1 MKLCLLCKKRSVSK
15 GLCCAHC
22 LLKKHLTEIGCG
34 WQTEVVF
41 HPQRKWRWDFVL
53 FPDLAGGSRIAV
65 EIQGQIWHK
74 GGHTSGKGMQR
85 DMDKRNAGVMLGWRV
100 LTFSTDDV
108 IRGRAKAFIYEHLF
122 T

>member
-1 MKLCLLCKKRSVSK
+1 MKLCLLCKKRPVSK

-22 LLKKHLTEIGCG
+22 LLEKHLRCLRLAFAPEAL
-34 WQTEVVF
+34 F
-41 HPQRKWRWDFVL
+41 HTQRKWRWDYVL
-53 FPDLAGGSRIAV
+53 PEHRIAI

-100 LTFSTDDV
+100 LTFSTEDV
-108 IRGRAKAFIYEHLF
+108 IKGRAKAFLAEHLGGNK
-122 T
+122 